1 MGSGYAHS
9 GSLWEGEWEEV
20 IRTQVHQGV
29 DLGAL
34 LALPRGKTGTLM
46 LPENAKANLRF
57 RVRCPPPPFP
67 SFCSAISPVTQL
79 STSVVE
85 TEDGGGRRPSAH
97 PPPPHTS
104 VKCLTPPDLP
114 VLRPRESP
122 GITFWTRK
130 SRFPTALCTRSCPD
144 NSPRKPGAPSPFPE
158 RTTSQRHPSNL
169 EMQKSRPRLHLH
181 T

>member
-1 MGSGYAHS
+1 MSHQRQAVVGGASVLPGAFSLSVMGSGYAHS

-57 RVRCPPPPFP
+57 RMRCPPPPFP

-85 TEDGGGRRPSAH
+85 TEDGGGRRPSAPPASPHFRKMSH
-97 PPPPHTS
+97 PARPPSSEASRVAGHYILDTQIQVPNSSLH
-104 VKCLTPPDLP
+104 KKLP
-114 VLRPRESP
+114 
-122 GITFWTRK
+122 
-130 SRFPTALCTRSCPD
+130 
-144 NSPRKPGAPSPFPE
+144 
-158 RTTSQRHPSNL
+158 
-169 EMQKSRPRLHLH
+169 
-181 T
+181 